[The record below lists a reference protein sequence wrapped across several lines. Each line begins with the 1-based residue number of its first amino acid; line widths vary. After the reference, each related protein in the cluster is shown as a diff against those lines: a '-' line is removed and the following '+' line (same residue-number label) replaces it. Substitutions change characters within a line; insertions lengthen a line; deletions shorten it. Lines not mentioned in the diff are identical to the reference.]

1 MRLWIFWLI
10 VLCAVSGSSLGQ
22 NIDTRHLALHLR
34 FDWQKKQALG
44 KAEITARLLN
54 EGDRLY
60 LDAGYLA
67 IQTVTL
73 NGRQLAFTYNGGDQ
87 DNSLEIILDRNYLP
101 TELFTLVINY
111 HTTHENRS
119 DPFNLGGSFGKGLR
133 FQNTTAVTPKKRKQV
148 WSSGE
153 PQNNKY
159 WFPCNED
166 IADIHTTEFFLTVDP
181 PLRAIGNGKLVEV
194 SENPDQS
201 RTFHY
206 WADQPFPNYL
216 VSVVVGEYEDV
227 SQMAGDKIIH
237 NFGYSVERE
246 AVEATVVLLPKMLTF
261 MEAKTCTPYPYE
273 SYSQVV
279 VQDYPFPGGVGQH
292 AATLLS
298 DNYIDDYGVHKD
310 FQYLWDGVAMQ
321 ALANQWFGNL
331 LMPATWSD
339 VWLNNGFAQYFAG
352 LFTESSHAREEY
364 LTYYYPFEKSTVL
377 ADWDNG
383 NRHPIRDTMIKD
395 VSAFVSDGYSKYR
408 AALVLRML
416 QKELGDENWWRAVCD
431 FVQTNAHRQVTT
443 KDFQNSV
450 EKISG
455 KSFQWFFDQWIHK
468 TGLPRLLVQKHYDER
483 NKQLVLNVSQVQNQ
497 DDNMAYPMVSYFEGT
512 ISIEIDNRLINVYL
526 KPQRENHFVFD
537 SPTSPQFVNF
547 NFEDNFLCEVEFE
560 QSMEEYFYQLEYS
573 KDVLARQKAMD
584 RLVTMSKDS
593 TASQAVKD
601 RLWLALTRE
610 VSSDQYWRYR
620 WYALGSLQKII
631 APPYEERTLTFLETT
646 IHKES
651 SWIKSTAIQI
661 LGKSKES
668 RFKDIYKRALHD
680 PSDRVINAAAI
691 ALGKTKCEE
700 AYDELMKLESQ
711 PSWKNQNR
719 ISALNGL
726 QQLGDHRAVDYI
738 LSCIKDNT
746 SPRWY
751 LATPVWDYPFAAV
764 NALVALG
771 KADLAYSIL
780 WERLQGALND
790 CDINDVFQQLQL
802 INLLKDERAAEV
814 YGLLKEKYKEDAF
827 ILEAVNQYEGIY
839 LEGIKK

>member
-1 MRLWIFWLI
+1 MRPWIFWLML
-10 VLCAVSGSSLGQ
+10 LCAVSATSMGQ

-34 FDWQKKQALG
+34 FDWQKRQAIG
-44 KAEITARLLN
+44 KAEIAARLLN

-67 IQTVTL
+67 IQSVTL

-101 TELFTLVINY
+101 TESFTLVINY
-111 HTTHENRS
+111 HTTHENNS
-119 DPFNLGGSFGKGLR
+119 DPLTLGGSFGKGLR

-166 IADIHTTEFFLTVDP
+166 IADIHTTELFLTVEP
-181 PLRAIGNGKLVEV
+181 PLMAIGNGKLVDI

-216 VSVVVGEYEDV
+216 VSVVVGEYADV

-237 NFGYSVERE
+237 NFGYADERK
-246 AVEATVVLLPKMLTF
+246 AVEATVVLLPEMLTF
-261 MEAKTCTPYPYE
+261 LEEKTCTPYPYK

-292 AATLLS
+292 TATILS

-310 FQYLWDGVAMQ
+310 FQYLWDGVAVQ

-331 LMPATWSD
+331 LMPATWGD

-352 LFTESSHAREEY
+352 LFTEKNHTRDEY
-364 LTYYYPFEKSTVL
+364 LTYYYPFEKSNVI
-377 ADWDNG
+377 ADWDSG
-383 NRHPIRDTMIKD
+383 NRHPIRDTMIGD
-395 VSAFVSDGYSKYR
+395 LSAFVVDGYSKYR

-416 QKELGDENWWRAVCD
+416 QKELGDENWWKAVCD
-431 FVQTNAHRQVTT
+431 FVQTNAHRQVAA

-455 KSFQWFFDQWIHK
+455 KSFQWFFDQWFNKI
-468 TGLPRLLVQKHYDER
+468 GLAKLKVDKHYDE
-483 NKQLVLNVSQVQNQ
+483 KQNQLILNVSQIQNQ
-497 DDNMAYPMVSYFEGT
+497 EDNMSYPMVSYFEGT
-512 ISIEIDNRLINVYL
+512 IAIEIDGRLMNVYL
-526 KPQRENHFVFD
+526 QPQRENQYFFAC
-537 SPTSPQFVNF
+537 PAYPKFVNF
-547 NFEDNFLCEVEFE
+547 NNEENFLCEVEFE
-560 QSMEEYFYQLEYS
+560 QSVEEYFYQLEFS

-584 RLVTMSKDS
+584 RLVTMCNDS

-610 VSSDQYWRYR
+610 VSSDRYWRYR

-631 APPYEERTLTFLETT
+631 PPPYDERTLAFLETT
-646 IHKES
+646 IQKES
-651 SWIKSTAIQI
+651 SWIKSTAIQM
-661 LGKSKES
+661 LGRSKQS
-668 RFKDIYKRALHD
+668 RFKDIYLSALHD

-691 ALGKTKCEE
+691 ALGKTKCKE
-700 AYDELMKLESQ
+700 AYEELIKLESR

-726 QQLGDHRAVDYI
+726 QQLGDQRAVDYM

-751 LATPVWDYPFAAV
+751 LATPVWDYPYAAV

-771 KADLAYSIL
+771 MADLAYNSL
-780 WERLQGALND
+780 WARLHEAIRDG
-790 CDINDVFQQLQL
+790 DINDVFQQVQL
-802 INLLKDERAAEV
+802 INLLKDKRAAEV
-814 YGLLKEKYKEDAF
+814 YGLLKETYKADPV
-827 ILEAVNQYEGIY
+827 ILEAVLQYEGLF
-839 LEGIKK
+839 LEAMKH